1 MRPERLT
8 FFRPVAKPQLPATGD
23 QTGLKIPDFRTFAS
37 ASTGPGD
44 VIPWRPADVRRWED
58 KQAVTDQAL
67 DSDDLKAPPAAAS
80 GGGGATTP
88 MMTQYLAIK
97 RAHPGCLL
105 FYRMGDFY
113 ELFFE
118 DAVAASRALDI
129 TLTHR
134 GKHQGADIPMCGVPV
149 HSHET
154 YLSRLI
160 RQGFKVAVCEQT
172 EDPAEAKKRGAKS
185 VVARDVVRL
194 ITPGTLTEDT
204 LLDAAANNFLA
215 ALAEAE
221 GALALAWLDMST
233 GDFLIADIED
243 GCAGPAVARLAPGE
257 LLLSERLAARPDIA
271 GLTRALRD
279 DGATTVT
286 LQPPSLFDSAN
297 AERRLKDLYGV
308 ATLDAFGR
316 FSRAGLAAAGAL
328 VDYVALTQKGTLPRL
343 SPPAVQAPG
352 AVMDIDAQTRRNLE
366 LTQSMAGTRRGSALD
381 GIDRT
386 RTGAG
391 ARLVAQLLAAPL
403 TDADEINRRLDVVDW
418 IGTQPVVADA
428 VATRL
433 NGCPDMERALAR
445 LTLGRGGPRDLAAVR
460 DGLDRAMALGE
471 DLARAEAAAPPPAL
485 ARGWCRQLGDHRDMV
500 GLLTRALAVELPLL
514 ARDGGFVAKGY
525 DAALDETR
533 ALRDE
538 SRRLIAALEREYRDA
553 SKIQN
558 LRIRHNNVLGYFIEV
573 RPNQADSLTR
583 APGPDGAEN
592 FFHHRQT
599 IASAVRFNTEALV
612 DLETRIARA
621 AERALAQETEIFD
634 RLVAAVCEQADAV
647 AGAARALAWFDV
659 AAGFAVLARDFD
671 YVRPLVDD
679 SRAFHIEAGRHPVV
693 EAALRRDQAKAFVP
707 NDCNLL
713 DADGDDAS
721 RLWLIT
727 GPNMAG
733 KSTFLRQNAVI
744 AVLAQV
750 GCFVPAR
757 AAHIGVVDKLFSRVG
772 AADDLARGRSTF
784 MVEMVETAAILQQA
798 GERALVIL
806 DEIGRGTATFDGL
819 SIAWATIEHLHEV
832 NRCRALFATHY
843 HELTGLTARLD
854 GLTNHCMRVKEWQG
868 DVVFLH
874 EVGPGTADRSYG
886 IHVARLAGLPEA
898 ALTRAEEVLK
908 SLERGEKADAL
919 SRLAD
924 DLPLFAAAPKS
935 REAAPAQQASEVERE
950 LRAVNADELTPRAA
964 LDLLYQLKA
973 LLPRD
978 GD

>member
-1 MRPERLT
+1 M
-8 FFRPVAKPQLPATGD
+8 
-23 QTGLKIPDFRTFAS
+23 
-37 ASTGPGD
+37 
-44 VIPWRPADVRRWED
+44 
-58 KQAVTDQAL
+58 TDQAL
-67 DSDDLKAPPAAAS
+67 DSDDLKAPQSTAADKV
-80 GGGGATTP
+80 GGGATTP

-97 RAHPGCLL
+97 QAHPGCLL

-160 RQGFKVAVCEQT
+160 RSGFKVAVCEQT

-204 LLDAAANNFLA
+204 LLDAARNNFLA

-221 GALALAWLDMST
+221 GALAMAWLDMST
-233 GDFLIADIED
+233 GDFLIADVED
-243 GCAGPAVARLAPGE
+243 GSAGPAVARLAPGE
-257 LLLSERLAARPDIA
+257 LLLSEKLAARADIA
-271 GLTRALRD
+271 GLARALRD
-279 DGATTVT
+279 EGATTVT
-286 LQPPSLFDSAN
+286 VQPPSLFDSAN

-343 SPPAVQAPG
+343 APPAVQAPG

-366 LTQSMAGTRRGSALD
+366 LTQSMAGTRRGSLLEV
-381 GIDRT
+381 IDRT

-403 TDADEINRRLDVVDW
+403 TDADEINCRLDVVDW
-418 IGTQPVVADA
+418 LGTHAVVADA

-433 NGCPDMERALAR
+433 GGCPDMERALAR

-460 DGLDRAMALGE
+460 DGLGRAMMLGE

-485 ARGWCRQLGDHRDMV
+485 ARQWCRGLGDHRTLAD
-500 GLLTRALAVELPLL
+500 LLTQALATELPLL
-514 ARDGGFVAKGY
+514 ARDGGYVAKGF

-538 SRRLIAALEREYRDA
+538 SRRLIAGLEREYREA
-553 SKIQN
+553 AKIQN

-573 RPNQADSLTR
+573 RPNQADALTG
-583 APGPDGAEN
+583 APGPDGTEN

-621 AERALAQETEIFD
+621 AERTLAQETEIFD

-659 AAGFAVLARDFD
+659 AAGFALLACDFD
-671 YVRPLVDD
+671 YVRPLVDA

-693 EAALRRDQAKAFVP
+693 EAALRRDQAKGFVP
-707 NDCNLL
+707 NDCDLL
-713 DADGDDAS
+713 DAGAQDDAS

-757 AAHIGVVDKLFSRVG
+757 GAHIGVVDKLFSRVG

-898 ALTRAEEVLK
+898 ALVRAEEVLK
-908 SLERGEKADAL
+908 ALEQGEKADAL

-924 DLPLFAAAPKS
+924 DLPLFAAVPKS
-935 REAAPAQQASEVERE
+935 REAAAAPVSEVERE
-950 LRAVNADELTPRAA
+950 LRGVNADELTPRAA
-964 LDLLYQLKA
+964 LDLLYRLKA
-973 LLPRD
+973 LVPRD

>member
-1 MRPERLT
+1 M
-8 FFRPVAKPQLPATGD
+8 Q
-23 QTGLKIPDFRTFAS
+23 
-37 ASTGPGD
+37 
-44 VIPWRPADVRRWED
+44 AD
-58 KQAVTDQAL
+58 VTDQAL
-67 DSDDLKAPPAAAS
+67 DSEGAKTPKPAAADA
-80 GGGGATTP
+80 GGSGATTP
-88 MMTQYLAIK
+88 MMAQYLGIK
-97 RAHPGCLL
+97 RDHPGCLL

-233 GDFLIADIED
+233 GDFLIADVED
-243 GCAGPAVARLAPGE
+243 GGAAAAVARLAPGE
-257 LLLSERLAARPDIA
+257 LLVSERLTARPDIGELA
-271 GLTRALRD
+271 RALRD
-279 DGATTVT
+279 EGVTTVS
-286 LQPPSLFDSAN
+286 LQSSSLFDSAN

-328 VDYVALTQKGTLPRL
+328 VDYVALTQKGTMPRL
-343 SPPAVQAPG
+343 APPAVQAPG

-366 LTQSMAGTRRGSALD
+366 LTQSMAGGRRGSLLEV
-381 GIDRT
+381 IDRT

-403 TDADEINRRLDVVDW
+403 THADDINRRLDVVDW
-418 IGTQPVVADA
+418 LGTQSVVADA
-428 VATRL
+428 VEARL
-433 NGCPDMERALAR
+433 GGCPDIERALAR
-445 LTLGRGGPRDLAAVR
+445 LTLGRGGPRDLAAIR
-460 DGLDRAMALGE
+460 DGLGRAMALGE
-471 DLARAEAAAPPPAL
+471 DLARAEAEAPPPSL
-485 ARGWCRQLGDHRDMV
+485 ARDWCRELGDHRSLV
-500 GLLTRALAVELPLL
+500 NLLSRALGADLPLL
-514 ARDGGFVAKGY
+514 ARDGGFVAKGF

-553 SKIQN
+553 AKIQN

-573 RPNQADSLTR
+573 RPNQADALTR
-583 APGPDGAEN
+583 ATGPDGTEN

-634 RLVAAVCEQADAV
+634 RLVGAVCESADAV
-647 AGAARALAWFDV
+647 ARAARALAWFD
-659 AAGFAVLARDFD
+659 AGAGFAVLARDFD
-671 YVRPLVDD
+671 YVRPIVDS

-707 NDCNLL
+707 NDCDL
-713 DADGDDAS
+713 DDAGADEGAS

-744 AVLAQV
+744 AVLAQI
-750 GCFVPAR
+750 GCYVPAR

-832 NRCRALFATHY
+832 NCCRALFATHY

-854 GLTNHCMRVKEWQG
+854 GLSNHCMRVKEWQG

-908 SLERGEKADAL
+908 SLEQGEKADAL

-924 DLPLFAAAPKS
+924 DLPLFAAVPK
-935 REAAPAQQASEVERE
+935 AQSARTQPISEVEQE
-950 LRAVNADELTPRAA
+950 LRGVSADELTPRAA
-964 LDLLYQLKA
+964 LDLVYRLKS
-973 LLPRD
+973 LLPR
-978 GD
+978 GDD